1 MEQIKLDEAAVEE
14 DEDLLIQVVPK
25 ELDLRADLAIKL
37 ALASDGYHAIINLLI
52 SQVTGVP
59 IQMDWPSYDLAGADM
74 QQTIHAVM
82 AFCQRITG

>member
-1 MEQIKLDEAAVEE
+1 MEQVKLDEAAVEE

-37 ALASDGYHAIINLLI
+37 ALASDGYPASDLMLLI

-59 IQMDWPSYDLAGADM
+59 IQMD
-74 QQTIHAVM
+74 
-82 AFCQRITG
+82 